1 MRMKWIGKLT
11 GGLLGAVAL
20 GPIGAALGVLL
31 GHQFDEHGEELQ
43 AGPFAGEDVAAIGER
58 FFRAT
63 FRVMGCL
70 AKADGRVSGLE
81 ISAPRALLGELR
93 LDGPPGREAVAGFSA
108 REPPAFAP
116 G

>member
-43 AGPFAGEDVAAIGER
+43 AGAVAGEDVAAIGE
-58 FFRAT
+58 
-63 FRVMGCL
+63 
-70 AKADGRVSGLE
+70 GLDWK
-81 ISAPRALLGELR
+81 STR
-93 LDGPPGREAVAGFSA
+93 LNSRHSQKSYAVFCFKKKKNINLPGSA
-108 REPPAFAP
+108 RSGSSCTAAY
-116 G
+116 

>member
-43 AGPFAGEDVAAIGER
+43 AGALPRGAGPWLSEAFFLAAL
-58 FFRAT
+58 
-63 FRVMGCL
+63 RVMWRL
-70 AKADGRVSGLE
+70 ANGARPGSEPGNPAARAVLGGGR
-81 ISAPRALLGELR
+81 P
-93 LDGPPGREAVAGFSA
+93 DGPHGREA
-108 REPPAFAP
+108 
-116 G
+116 